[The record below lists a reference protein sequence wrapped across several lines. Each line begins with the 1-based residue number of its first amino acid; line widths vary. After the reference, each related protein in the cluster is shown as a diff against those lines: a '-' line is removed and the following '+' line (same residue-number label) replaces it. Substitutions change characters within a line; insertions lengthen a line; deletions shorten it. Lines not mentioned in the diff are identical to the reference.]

1 MIAIA
6 WILALLVFA
15 GGIWIAVREE
25 RRQLAWRIELGGGK
39 PTAATGAAARRAR
52 AS

>member
-1 MIAIA
+1 MGLLLWLIAP
-6 WILALLVFA
+6 LVFA

-39 PTAATGAAARRAR
+39 PTAAAGRVRCI
-52 AS
+52 